1 MSRPAGRVVLVR
13 ALVVA
18 GVLVVFRDAA
28 IGSRTAVAI
37 ASVVGALVVLGVG
50 ALALRLPRLT
60 RRRAADE
67 VGEAGRRQWSSLYQL
82 ESAVLIAMQSR
93 HHFDSGLRPRL
104 QRVAVNVAR
113 GRRGMGWD
121 GGRGLIGEELWP
133 LLDPDRPASRDDRPG
148 GMRIASLECLLDRI
162 ERL

>member
-82 ESAVLIAMQSR
+82 ESAVLIAMQPAIISTR
-93 HHFDSGLRPRL
+93 ACAPGCSG
-104 QRVAVNVAR
+104 
-113 GRRGMGWD
+113 W
-121 GGRGLIGEELWP
+121 W
-133 LLDPDRPASRDDRPG
+133 
-148 GMRIASLECLLDRI
+148 
-162 ERL
+162 